1 MREVGLRQKRLPDM
15 KRRNEKESV
24 DDSKEIS

>member
-15 KRRNEKESV
+15 KRRNKKESV
-24 DDSKEIS
+24 DDSKEIP